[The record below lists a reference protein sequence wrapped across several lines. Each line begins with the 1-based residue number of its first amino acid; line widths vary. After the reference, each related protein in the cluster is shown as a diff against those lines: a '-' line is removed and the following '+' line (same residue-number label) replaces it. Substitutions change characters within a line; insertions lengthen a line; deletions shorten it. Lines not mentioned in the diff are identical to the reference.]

1 MQYEQGDAIG
11 TYEGLSPRFI
21 LKAPGDEDGTDE
33 ALQSLA
39 GRLKPVPCWKP
50 RASEGELVKHHSL
63 ACGAKKFAVSD
74 P

>member
-39 GRLKPVPCWKP
+39 GRLKPVPC
-50 RASEGELVKHHSL
+50 
-63 ACGAKKFAVSD
+63 
-74 P
+74 